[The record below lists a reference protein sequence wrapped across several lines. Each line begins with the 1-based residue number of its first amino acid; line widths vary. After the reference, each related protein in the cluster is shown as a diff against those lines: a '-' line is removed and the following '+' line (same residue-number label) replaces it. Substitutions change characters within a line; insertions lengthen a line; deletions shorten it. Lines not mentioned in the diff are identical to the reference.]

1 MKEDVVIVNEERI
14 GHGSGWAVE
23 DDPEGGFRWTAYGPA
38 GSRQG
43 QAPTRAEAERLAQA
57 AEQELTV
64 PEGRPG
70 PRPARVGQVLELA
83 SDWARQRPDIRGLAL
98 VGSWARGTARPDS
111 DVDLVVLT
119 TAGDDYLAGDD
130 WTAALGATRIVRTQR
145 WGPVTERRLL
155 LEDGLE
161 VEVNVTGPAWAATD
175 PLDPGTRRVA
185 ADGMRILHDPD
196 GRLTALATAVAEARP

>member
-1 MKEDVVIVNEERI
+1 MREERI

-38 GSRQG
+38 GSRLG

-57 AEQELTV
+57 AERELTE
-64 PEGRPG
+64 PQGGPAGPGPG
-70 PRPARVGQVLELA
+70 PRPPRVGQVLEQA
-83 SDWARQRPDIRGLAL
+83 TAWARRRPDIRGLAL
-98 VGSWARGTARPDS
+98 VGSHARGAAGPGS

-119 TAGDDYLAGDD
+119 TTPDAYLAGDG
-130 WTAALGATRIVRTQR
+130 WTAALGAARVVRTRR
-145 WGPVTERRLL
+145 WGPVVERRLL

-161 VEVNVTGPAWAATD
+161 VEVNLAEPAWAATD

-196 GRLTALATAVAEARP
+196 GRLAALADAAAADRR